1 MRLAPTTRD
10 SFFHRPSPEECEGL
24 GECKWYGDLLFLP
37 GAGGALGRMTGTRL
51 PQGRGW
57 GGGRRHLPT
66 AGEGSGG
73 FRQQQEGKSSK
84 TAASSVPEPP
94 RRPRHLAEKGAR
106 AGKVKN

>member
-1 MRLAPTTRD
+1 MRLAPTARH

-37 GAGGALGRMTGTRL
+37 GAGGALGRMTGAWL

-66 AGEGSGG
+66 TGEGSGG
-73 FRQQQEGKSSK
+73 FRQQQEGKSSE